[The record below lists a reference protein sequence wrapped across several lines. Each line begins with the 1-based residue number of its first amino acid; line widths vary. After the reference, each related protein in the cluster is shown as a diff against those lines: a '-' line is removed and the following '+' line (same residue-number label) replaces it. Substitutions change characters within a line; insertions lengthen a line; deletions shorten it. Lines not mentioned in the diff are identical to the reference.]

1 MRMDRSLRSIW
12 AAAALS
18 LSLAPFSTARAGE
31 ILVGVFAH
39 DVTFIGDVIGVG
51 SAGREGGEDLQIGL
65 RSGRIDALSLIG
77 RPQVHGLL
85 SINSDGTSNFVA
97 AGLSWPI
104 SLPGQFY
111 VRPGLG
117 LAYTDGEAG
126 LPAVNAP
133 GLTPPEIQ
141 RRLKLYR
148 SRIDFGSH
156 LLFQPELSIGRVLTR
171 RWSAELTY
179 VHLSN
184 GQVFARGKN
193 QGLDDAGLRL
203 IYKLGSIR

>member
-1 MRMDRSLRSIW
+1 MDRALCLIW
-12 AAAALS
+12 ATTLS
-18 LSLAPFSTARAGE
+18 FSLAPFSVARAAE
-31 ILVGVFAH
+31 LMVGAFAH

-51 SAGREGGEDLQIGL
+51 AAGREGGTDLQIGL
-65 RSGRIDALSLIG
+65 RSDPMDALSLIG
-77 RPQVHGLL
+77 RPQAHGLV
-85 SINSDGTSNFVA
+85 SINSAGTSNFVA

-104 SLPGQFY
+104 ALPGQFY
-111 VRPGLG
+111 FRPGLG

-133 GLTPPEIQ
+133 GLAPPEIQ

-156 LLFQPELSIGRVLTR
+156 LLFQPELSIGRVLSP

-179 VHLSN
+179 LHLSN
-184 GQVFARGKN
+184 GQVFAHGKN

>member
-1 MRMDRSLRSIW
+1 MDRALCLIW
-12 AAAALS
+12 ATTLS
-18 LSLAPFSTARAGE
+18 FSLAPFSVARAAE
-31 ILVGVFAH
+31 LMVGAFAH

-51 SAGREGGEDLQIGL
+51 AAGREGGTDLQIGL
-65 RSGRIDALSLIG
+65 RSDPMDALSLIG
-77 RPQVHGLL
+77 RPQAHGLV
-85 SINSDGTSNFVA
+85 SINSAGTSNFVA

-104 SLPGQFY
+104 ALPGQFY

-133 GLTPPEIQ
+133 GLAPPEIQ

-148 SRIDFGSH
+148 SRIDFGAH
-156 LLFQPELSIGRVLTR
+156 LLFQPELSIGRVLSP

-179 VHLSN
+179 LHLSN
-184 GQVFARGKN
+184 GQVFAHGKN

>member
-1 MRMDRSLRSIW
+1 
-12 AAAALS
+12 
-18 LSLAPFSTARAGE
+18 
-31 ILVGVFAH
+31 LVGAFAH
-39 DVTFIGDVIGVG
+39 DVTFIGDLVGVG
-51 SAGREGGEDLQIGL
+51 AADREGGTDLQIGI
-65 RSGRIDALSLIG
+65 RSDPLDELSLIG
-77 RPQVHGLL
+77 RPQAHGLL
-85 SINSDGTSNFVA
+85 SINSAGTSNFVA

-133 GLTPPEIQ
+133 GLAPPEIQ

-156 LLFQPELSIGRVLTR
+156 LLFQPELSIGRVLSP
-171 RWSAELTY
+171 RWSVELTY
-179 VHLSN
+179 LHLSN

>member
-1 MRMDRSLRSIW
+1 MDRALCLIW
-12 AAAALS
+12 ATTLS
-18 LSLAPFSTARAGE
+18 FSLAPFSAARAAE
-31 ILVGVFAH
+31 LMVGAFAH

-51 SAGREGGEDLQIGL
+51 AAGREGGTDLQIGL
-65 RSGRIDALSLIG
+65 RSDPMDALSLIG
-77 RPQVHGLL
+77 RPQAHGLL
-85 SINSDGTSNFVA
+85 SINSAGTSNFVA

-104 SLPGQFY
+104 ALPGRFY

-156 LLFQPELSIGRVLTR
+156 LLFQPELSIGRVLSP

-179 VHLSN
+179 LHLSN
-184 GQVFARGKN
+184 GQVFAHGKN

>member
-1 MRMDRSLRSIW
+1 MIW
-12 AAAALS
+12 AAMLS
-18 LSLAPFSTARAGE
+18 LSLAPLSSARSAE
-31 ILVGVFAH
+31 LLVGAFAH
-39 DVTFIGDVIGVG
+39 DVTFIGDLIGVG
-51 SAGREGGEDLQIGL
+51 AAGREGGRDLQIGM
-65 RSGRIDALSLIG
+65 RSDRVDALGLIG
-77 RPQVHGLL
+77 RPQAHGLV

-104 SLPGQFY
+104 YLPGQFY

-133 GLTPPEIQ
+133 ELTPPEIQ
-141 RRLKLYR
+141 RRLKRYN
-148 SRIDFGSH
+148 SRIDFGSQ
-156 LLFQPELSIGRVLTR
+156 LLFQPELSIGRVLTP

-179 VHLSN
+179 IHLSN

-193 QGLDDAGLRL
+193 QGLDDVGLRL
-203 IYKLGSIR
+203 IYKLGLIR

>member
-1 MRMDRSLRSIW
+1 MRMKRSFRPIW
-12 AAAALS
+12 AAILFLALTP
-18 LSLAPFSTARAGE
+18 LSSARAAE
-31 ILVGVFAH
+31 LLVGVFAH
-39 DVTFIGDVIGVG
+39 DVTFIGDLIGVG
-51 SAGREGGEDLQIGL
+51 AAGREGGADLQVGL
-65 RSGRIDALSLIG
+65 RSERIDSLASIG
-77 RPQVHGLL
+77 RPQAHGFV
-85 SINSDGTSNFVA
+85 SVNSDGTSNFVA

-104 SLPGQFY
+104 SLPGKFY

-117 LAYTDGEAG
+117 LAYTDGEVG

-133 GLTPPEIQ
+133 GLAPPEIQ
-141 RRLKLYR
+141 RRLKLYN

-156 LLFQPELSIGRVLTR
+156 LLFQPELSIGRVLSP

-193 QGLDDAGLRL
+193 QGLDDVGLRL

>member
-1 MRMDRSLRSIW
+1 M
-12 AAAALS
+12 LS
-18 LSLAPFSTARAGE
+18 FSLAPLSSARCAE
-31 ILVGVFAH
+31 LLVGAFAH
-39 DVTFIGDVIGVG
+39 DVTFIGNAIGVG
-51 SAGREGGEDLQIGL
+51 AAGREQGTDLHIGIRSDPVEAL
-65 RSGRIDALSLIG
+65 RLIG
-77 RPQVHGLL
+77 RPQAQGFVSL
-85 SINSDGTSNFVA
+85 NSDGTSNFVA
-97 AGLSWPI
+97 VGLSWPVD
-104 SLPGQFY
+104 LPGRFY

-117 LAYTDGEAG
+117 LAYTDGKVD
-126 LPAVNAP
+126 LPPVNAP
-133 GLTPPEIQ
+133 GLAPSEIQ
-141 RRLKLYR
+141 RRLKLYN

-156 LLFQPELSIGRVLTR
+156 LLFQPELSVGIGLSP

>member
-1 MRMDRSLRSIW
+1 MRMDRALCLIW
-12 AAAALS
+12 ATTLS
-18 LSLAPFSTARAGE
+18 FSLAPFSAARAAE
-31 ILVGVFAH
+31 LMVGAFAH

-51 SAGREGGEDLQIGL
+51 AAGREGGTDLQIGL
-65 RSGRIDALSLIG
+65 RSDPMDALSLIG
-77 RPQVHGLL
+77 RPQAHGLL
-85 SINSDGTSNFVA
+85 SINSAGTSNFVA

-104 SLPGQFY
+104 ALPGQFY

-133 GLTPPEIQ
+133 GLAPPEIQ

-156 LLFQPELSIGRVLTR
+156 LLFQPELSIGRVLSP

-179 VHLSN
+179 LRLSN
-184 GQVFARGKN
+184 GQVFAHGKN

>member
-1 MRMDRSLRSIW
+1 MSRHRSRHLIW
-12 AAAALS
+12 AAIVS
-18 LSLAPFSTARAGE
+18 LTLAPLSSARAAE
-31 ILVGVFAH
+31 LLVGVFAH

-51 SAGREGGEDLQIGL
+51 AAGREGGADLQIGL
-65 RSGRIDALSLIG
+65 RSDRIDALGLIG
-77 RPQVHGLL
+77 RPQAQWLV
-85 SINSDGTSNFVA
+85 SINSEGTSNFVA

-111 VRPGLG
+111 LRPGLG

-141 RRLKLYR
+141 RRLKLYN

-156 LLFQPELSIGRVLTR
+156 LLFQPELSIGRLLSP

>member
-1 MRMDRSLRSIW
+1 MSTHRSLHLIW
-12 AAAALS
+12 AAIVS
-18 LSLAPFSTARAGE
+18 LTLAPLSSARAAE
-31 ILVGVFAH
+31 LLVGVFAH

-51 SAGREGGEDLQIGL
+51 AAGREGGSDLQIGL
-65 RSGRIDALSLIG
+65 RSDRIDALSLMG
-77 RPQVHGLL
+77 RPQAHGLV
-85 SINSDGTSNFVA
+85 SINSAGISNFVA

-133 GLTPPEIQ
+133 GLAPPEIQ
-141 RRLKLYR
+141 RRLKLYN
-148 SRIDFGSH
+148 SRIDFGSQ
-156 LLFQPELSIGRVLTR
+156 LLFQPELSIGRVLSP
-171 RWSAELTY
+171 RWSVELTY
-179 VHLSN
+179 LHLSN

>member
-1 MRMDRSLRSIW
+1 VSLT
-12 AAAALS
+12 
-18 LSLAPFSTARAGE
+18 LAPLSSARAAE
-31 ILVGVFAH
+31 LLVGVFAH

-51 SAGREGGEDLQIGL
+51 AAGREGGADLQIGL
-65 RSGRIDALSLIG
+65 RSDRIDALGLIG
-77 RPQVHGLL
+77 RPQAQWLV
-85 SINSDGTSNFVA
+85 SINSEGTSNFVA

-111 VRPGLG
+111 LRPGLG

-141 RRLKLYR
+141 RRLKLYN

-156 LLFQPELSIGRVLTR
+156 LLFQPELSIGRLLSP